1 MEKPNELSPVANM
14 AWSTFGSIVDLGCQW
29 LVSVAV
35 VRLAGSFDD
44 AGVYALASSVYGIV
58 HPVAQYKMYT
68 YHLSD
73 VAYEYSF
80 KDYLGFNALTCFAA
94 FAICLGYSVV
104 TTSLSSVP
112 AILLY
117 ALYRLA
123 KVTIDVFHAEDQRN
137 GRMDYIGRSLAL
149 QGIASLLAFVA
160 FYYLFNSLCV
170 ALFSM
175 VIAVLMIGFIYD
187 CGRTA
192 YFATIEIGISLSKAR
207 SLCYKCLPVVLGGIA
222 CSLAPALPKQ
232 VLQSTVGDAALG
244 IYASVAAPVAII
256 QMGANY
262 IYYPLLG
269 YFAKYQ
275 KCHSTSKFIK
285 LLCIVTFSMA
295 ICGLV
300 CVAALNLV
308 GVHLLVL
315 VFGQSIQNYS
325 YLLGPVIISSMITAY
340 MWFLTDLLVS
350 VRGLNMTLFGNALA
364 LLAAFC
370 LSRPLISAYG
380 MNGVSYVLIIAY
392 SVSTCYM
399 LIGILRNYL

>member
-1 MEKPNELSPVANM
+1 MEKPNELSAGANM

-29 LVSVAV
+29 LISVAV

-58 HPVAQYKMYT
+58 HPIAQYKMYT

-80 KDYLGFNALTCFAA
+80 KEYLGFNAWTCFAA
-94 FAICLGYSVV
+94 FVICLGYSVA
-104 TTSLSSVP
+104 TTSFSSVP

-149 QGIASLLAFVA
+149 QGMTSLLAFIT
-160 FYYLFNSLCV
+160 FYYFFKSLCV

-175 VIAVLMIGFIYD
+175 IIAVLAICFIYD
-187 CGRTA
+187 RSRTA
-192 YFATIEIGISLSKAR
+192 RFATIEFGISLSKAK
-207 SLCYKCLPVVLGGIA
+207 SLCLKCLPVVLGGIA

-269 YFAKYQ
+269 YFAKY
-275 KCHSTSKFIK
+275 HTSNCTLKFIK
-285 LLCIVTFSMA
+285 LLGFVTLGMA

-300 CVAALNLV
+300 CIVALNLV

-315 VFGQSIQNYS
+315 VFGQSIEEYS
-325 YLLGPVIISSMITAY
+325 YLLGPVIIASMITAY

-350 VRGLNMTLFGNALA
+350 VRGLNMTLFGNAVSFLTA
-364 LLAAFC
+364 LC
-370 LSRPLISAYG
+370 LSRPLIGAYG

-399 LIGILRNYL
+399 LIGLLRKYL